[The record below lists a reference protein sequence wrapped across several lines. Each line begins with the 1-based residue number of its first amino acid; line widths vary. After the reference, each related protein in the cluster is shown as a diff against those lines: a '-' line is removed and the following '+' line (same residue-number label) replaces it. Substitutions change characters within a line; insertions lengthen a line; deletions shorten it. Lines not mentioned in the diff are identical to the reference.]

1 MKTFL
6 IALLGAIMMLF
17 SLSSC
22 TDKYDVEIETTQSV
36 KVTAAH
42 IFDNYEQFQEGDFDM
57 GADGWKLNL
66 QVLVY
71 DENGILVDKK
81 EKLCESL
88 SETLEY
94 MPSLRE
100 GVCTVISIAD
110 FREGLGGK
118 GYKFWNITNDMSLQ
132 DISITENENIYPVVF
147 ETLGVDIQKLVV
159 SDKTLTVNA
168 DIKPVT
174 SLVQVFMSDKDY
186 SSWGI
191 DGYSRYSVLCEGYFI
206 KAIKFKNNIRIEN
219 GELSYK
225 YSEQVSDYN
234 IAISHV
240 YEKWSDKKAPT
251 GYNYRALLPEDNKG
265 FSFRIQKR
273 DLPQDYYDVAVQLCG
288 EFDTE
293 GKSNILP
300 RIESNKQYVV
310 NMILDAMQ
318 LVAMELP
325 SDFTHEAYTKQYVS
339 DYNMRLMEKMV
350 DIKYENILGK
360 DEAYANVF
368 LDDEPYEHSGNKIPY
383 IAYYK
388 RSRADHFE
396 QFVTTAY
403 VNADYTNCLEVNL
416 LLPDLSDELFSYLK
430 TILG

>member
-100 GVCTVISIAD
+100 GVYTVISIAD

-225 YSEQVSDYN
+225 YSEQVSD
-234 IAISHV
+234 S
-240 YEKWSDKKAPT
+240 
-251 GYNYRALLPEDNKG
+251 
-265 FSFRIQKR
+265 
-273 DLPQDYYDVAVQLCG
+273 
-288 EFDTE
+288 
-293 GKSNILP
+293 
-300 RIESNKQYVV
+300 
-310 NMILDAMQ
+310 
-318 LVAMELP
+318 
-325 SDFTHEAYTKQYVS
+325 
-339 DYNMRLMEKMV
+339 MV
-350 DIKYENILGK
+350 
-360 DEAYANVF
+360 
-368 LDDEPYEHSGNKIPY
+368 
-383 IAYYK
+383 
-388 RSRADHFE
+388 R
-396 QFVTTAY
+396 
-403 VNADYTNCLEVNL
+403 
-416 LLPDLSDELFSYLK
+416 
-430 TILG
+430 